1 MSLIKEPDGV
11 DFIIESP
18 PLTDEERIEIS
29 DFIQTRKQ
37 ESKLL
42 AKQTKSKKTRKINA

>member
-1 MSLIKEPDGV
+1 MSLIKEPEGV
-11 DFIIESP
+11 DFIIQSS
-18 PLTDEERIEIS
+18 PLTDKERMEIS

-37 ESKLL
+37 ESKRL